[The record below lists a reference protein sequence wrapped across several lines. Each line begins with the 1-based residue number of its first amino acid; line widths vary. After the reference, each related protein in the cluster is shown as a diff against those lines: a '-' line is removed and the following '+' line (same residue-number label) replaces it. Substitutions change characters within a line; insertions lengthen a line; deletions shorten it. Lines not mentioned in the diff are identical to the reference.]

1 MTWALTYI
9 WFKSPTL
16 EGAKNPKPTSWTSST
31 KHCTVLVV
39 LTVSSFKTMTRKPK
53 PKLPPWALQH
63 LRWLG
68 SLKKSC
74 WTCTGGPQVSTRAL
88 TIYIHPDLQF
98 SPCTVLLPFSEQLW
112 RYSSVPEL
120 QGWQAPCISLTKAT
134 KALTK
139 STGSQLP
146 PELNIKPT
154 VRLPACMPTLKRTE
168 FQPFSIHS
176 QHFFDK
182 TYMTCF
188 SCRAPREM
196 LRCTGLAKVGPS
208 PPPRG
213 SGTSSPF
220 RSPLYEFDGLWFS
233 FTEPEEKHDQLCPT
247 CIQKK

>member
-1 MTWALTYI
+1 M
-9 WFKSPTL
+9 
-16 EGAKNPKPTSWTSST
+16 
-31 KHCTVLVV
+31 V
-39 LTVSSFKTMTRKPK
+39 LTVSSFKTMTREPK

-74 WTCTGGPQVSTRAL
+74 WTSTGGPQVSTRAL

-146 PELNIKPT
+146 PELNIKPI